1 MNKNFR
7 VITINGIRGIF
18 AAIFI
23 IIGLIA
29 GFIVSPAWACMQ
41 TWNYFMKDSDIF
53 AQMNLF
59 QGLILWVIIALSLYA
74 VNNKKAVIGFGS
86 YPGLTPEQI
95 KSVVARAKKEESIIL
110 KKIEK
115 EITELKAEE
124 TQNSGRNENDVN
136 STVQTVTAETAV
148 NVSSVNSVSNEEET
162 KK

>member
-1 MNKNFR
+1 MNKNFK
-7 VITINGIRGIF
+7 VITINGIRGIL
-18 AAIFI
+18 AAIFVVT
-23 IIGLIA
+23 GLIA
-29 GFIVSPAWACMQ
+29 GFIISPAWVCMQ
-41 TWNYFMKDSDIF
+41 TWNYFMQNSDIF
-53 AQMNLF
+53 SQMNLF
-59 QGLILWVIIALSLYA
+59 QGLMMWTIIALSLYA
-74 VNNKKAVIGFGS
+74 LNNKKTLIGFGS

-136 STVQTVTAETAV
+136 STVQTVTAETP
-148 NVSSVNSVSNEEET
+148 VSVSNVNSLSNEEET